1 MASQSRTAST
11 SATIHVPKT
20 VSRHG
25 SSQRDWIASRMRL
38 VRRVTL
44 VLSLA
49 GGAVFTGLALGHSTN
64 PGNPATTGSAQSS
77 NQITSAQQQLPNA
90 PSQSLFDNQGGENF
104 SVAPAPAARV
114 TTTRIRSV
122 SS

>member
-11 SATIHVPKT
+11 SATIHVPKNVT
-20 VSRHG
+20 RHG

-44 VLSLA
+44 VVSLA

-64 PGNPATTGSAQSS
+64 PGNPATTTTVQSS
-77 NQITSAQQQLPNA
+77 NQLTSAQQLPNA
-90 PSQSLFDNQGGENF
+90 PSQSLFNNQGGENF